1 MKQSHVIEL
10 FILAAIWGASF
21 LFMRIAAPEF
31 GPILLMTLR
40 VAIASMCLIPV
51 LIYYRQCHELKGNW
65 HHLFVVGLISTALP
79 FSLFGYAT
87 LSLTAGVT
95 SVLNTMT
102 PMFGVLIAF
111 CWFKEKITVT
121 MVLGLVLGVFG
132 IYLLM
137 YEKIQ
142 IQQQNQVLLPT
153 LAIVTATFCYAFSA
167 NYTKKY
173 LTGVKPLVQA
183 AGSLFC
189 ATVILLPFS
198 LFHLPKAP
206 ISTQSI
212 VAVTLLGVLCT
223 GIAYILFFRLL
234 STIGPSKTI
243 SVTYLIPIFGI
254 FWGYLWLDE
263 HISLLMMMG
272 VSIVLFGVAMS
283 TGYIKKLPLIKAK
296 L

>member
-1 MKQSHVIEL
+1 MKQSQVIEL

-40 VAIASMCLIPV
+40 VAIASLCLMPL
-51 LIYYRQCHELKGNW
+51 LIYYQQVNELKGYWN
-65 HHLFVVGLISTALP
+65 HLFVVGLLSTALP

-102 PMFGVLIAF
+102 PMFGVLIGLF
-111 CWFKEKITVT
+111 WFKEKITST
-121 MVLGLVLGVFG
+121 MLFGLMLGVFG

-142 IQQQNQVLLPT
+142 IQPQSQVLLPT
-153 LAIVTATFCYAFSA
+153 LAIVIATFCYALAA

-183 AGSLFC
+183 TGSLLC
-189 ATVILLPFS
+189 ATVILLPFN
-198 LFHLPKAP
+198 LLHLPATP
-206 ISTQSI
+206 ISTQSF
-212 VAVTLLGVLCT
+212 VAVILLGVVCT

-234 STIGPSKTI
+234 TTVGPNKTI
-243 SVTYLIPIFGI
+243 SVTYLIPIFGM

-263 HISLLMMMG
+263 QISILMMIG
-272 VSIVLFGVAMS
+272 VFIVLLGVAMS
-283 TGYIKKLPLIKAK
+283 TGYLKKRALIKT
-296 L
+296 